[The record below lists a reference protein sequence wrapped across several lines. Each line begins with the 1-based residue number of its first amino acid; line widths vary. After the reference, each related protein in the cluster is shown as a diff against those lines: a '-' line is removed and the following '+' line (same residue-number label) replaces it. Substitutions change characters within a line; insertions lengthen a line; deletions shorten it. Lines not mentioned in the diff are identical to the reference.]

1 MNAKAAASQ
10 VIDEFGTND
19 IFKIAEKAGIK
30 IIYESWFPIS
40 IGEFDLKTKRI
51 CVNLRAIR
59 SDKDAAHLEKT
70 IIAHELGHFFAK
82 NLNLSKTEEEK
93 FCDNFARSLLEN

>member
-1 MNAKAAASQ
+1 MNAKAAARQ

-19 IFKIAEKAGIK
+19 IFKIAEKAGIE
-30 IIYESWFPIS
+30 IIYESWFPTS
-40 IGEFDLKTKRI
+40 IGEFNLKTKRI
-51 CVNLRAIR
+51 CVNFRAIR
-59 SDKDAAHLEKT
+59 TDKDAVDLERT

-82 NLNLSKTEEEK
+82 DLNLSKTEEEK